1 MFSPTGQRFTSMPHA
16 ASGKGNTMERMVCN
30 HLELKETIDEKILEL
45 TQELIV
51 LEKAVE
57 TLEDPLERAV
67 MRYRY
72 FEGYSWE
79 KISAEMHYS
88 PPQLYRYHGYA
99 LLKLKDYGS
108 EKQET
113 EEAQEPSDPEEDN
126 PCVCCDEDDC
136 EGCMYYE
143 ED

>member
-1 MFSPTGQRFTSMPHA
+1 
-16 ASGKGNTMERMVCN
+16 MERMVCK

-57 TLEDPLERAV
+57 TLEDPIERAV

-72 FEGYSWE
+72 FEGYSWGR
-79 KISAEMHYS
+79 ISEATHYS

-108 EKQET
+108 EEPET
-113 EEAQEPSDPEEDN
+113 EEAPDASDLVDDD
-126 PCVCCDEDDC
+126 PCIYCEEDDC